1 MDEDKGSENGAK
13 RLSKIKTPEDLAKMI
28 DHTSVKGDVTQND
41 VKKLCNEAIKY
52 NFASAVV
59 TATNVSLASS
69 LLHESEVNVCSV
81 VGFPLGVS
89 TPETKAFETAEAIS
103 NGADEIDMV
112 MNIGAI
118 KSGLEDLLEKDISA
132 VVEAAS
138 GKVVKVILETALLTD
153 EEKIISCLI
162 SEKAGADYVKTSTAY
177 GGLSGATVEDV
188 ELMRKTVSPNI
199 KIKAAGGIRD
209 LDTALAMIEAGA
221 DKLGT
226 STGVQIIEEMIK
238 KNDTILL

>member
-69 LLHESEVNVCSV
+69 LLLESEVNVCSV
-81 VGFPLGVS
+81 IGFPLGVS

-188 ELMRKTVSPNI
+188 KLMRKTVSPNI

>member
-1 MDEDKGSENGAK
+1 MNKSENNGII
-13 RLSKIKTPEDLAKMI
+13 LSNIKNPSDLAKMI
-28 DHTSVKGDVTQND
+28 DHTNVKGDVTQND
-41 VKKLCNEAIKY
+41 VRKLCQEAVDY
-52 NFASAVV
+52 NFACAVV
-59 TATNVSLASS
+59 TATNVKLAYEMLKDTSI
-69 LLHESEVNVCSV
+69 NVCSV

-89 TPETKAFETAEAIS
+89 TPLTKAFETEEAIS

-118 KSGLEDLLEKDISA
+118 KTGLEDLLEKDIAS
-132 VVEAAS
+132 VVDAAS

-153 EEKIISCLI
+153 EEKIVSCLI
-162 SEKAGADYVKTSTAY
+162 AKKSGADYVKTSTAY
-177 GGLSGATVEDV
+177 GGLSGATIKDV
-188 ELMRKTVSPNI
+188 KLMRETVGPHM

-209 LDTALAMIEAGA
+209 LETALGMIEAGA

-238 KNDTILL
+238 K

>member
-1 MDEDKGSENGAK
+1 MRENK
-13 RLSKIKTPEDLAKMI
+13 LENDNRLSKIKTAQDLAKMI
-28 DHTSVKGDVTQND
+28 DHTNVKGDVTQTD
-41 VKKLCNEAIKY
+41 VEKLCNEAIKY
-52 NFASAVV
+52 EFASAVV
-59 TATNVSLASS
+59 TATNVQFASEI
-69 LLHESEVNVCSV
+69 LHDTPVKVCSV

-89 TPETKAFETAEAIS
+89 TPETKAFETKEAIK

-118 KSGLEDLLEKDISA
+118 KSGLEDLLEKDITA
-132 VVEAAS
+132 VVQAAS

-153 EEKIISCLI
+153 EEKVVSCLI
-162 SEKAGADYVKTSTAY
+162 AKKSGADYVKTSTAY
-177 GGLSGATVEDV
+177 GGLSGATIEDV
-188 ELMRKTVSPNI
+188 KLMRETVGPDM

-209 LDTALAMIEAGA
+209 LETALAMIEAGA

-238 KNDTILL
+238 RS

>member
-1 MDEDKGSENGAK
+1 MNKSENNGII
-13 RLSKIKTPEDLAKMI
+13 LSNIKNPSDLAKMI
-28 DHTSVKGDVTQND
+28 DHTNVKGDVTQND
-41 VKKLCNEAIKY
+41 VRKLCQEAVDY
-52 NFASAVV
+52 NFACAVV
-59 TATNVSLASS
+59 TATNVKLAYDMLKDTSI
-69 LLHESEVNVCSV
+69 NVCSV

-89 TPETKAFETAEAIS
+89 TPLTKAFETEEAIS

-118 KSGLEDLLEKDISA
+118 KTGLEDLLEKDIAS
-132 VVEAAS
+132 VVDAAS

-153 EEKIISCLI
+153 EEKIVSCLI
-162 SEKAGADYVKTSTAY
+162 AKKSGADYVKTSTAY
-177 GGLSGATVEDV
+177 GGLSGATIKDV
-188 ELMRKTVSPNI
+188 KLMRETVGPHM

-209 LDTALAMIEAGA
+209 LETALGMIEAGA

-238 KNDTILL
+238 K

>member
-1 MDEDKGSENGAK
+1 MSENKDNYGAD
-13 RLSKIKTPEDLAKMI
+13 RLSKIKKPEDLAKMI
-28 DHTSVKGDVTQND
+28 DHTNVKGDATQED
-41 VKKLCNEAIKY
+41 VIKLCKEALKY

-59 TATNVSLASS
+59 TATNVQLAREIIQDSP
-69 LLHESEVNVCSV
+69 VKVCSV

-89 TPETKAFETAEAIS
+89 TPETKAFETSETIK

-118 KSGLEDLLEKDISA
+118 RSGLEDLLEKDITA

-153 EEKIISCLI
+153 EEKVVSCLI
-162 SEKAGADYVKTSTAY
+162 AKKSGADYVKTSTAY
-177 GGLSGATVEDV
+177 GGLSGATVADV
-188 ELMRKTVSPNI
+188 KLMRKTIGPDM

-209 LDTALAMIEAGA
+209 LETALAMIEAGA

-226 STGVQIIEEMIK
+226 STGVQILEEMMK
-238 KNDTILL
+238 K

>member
-1 MDEDKGSENGAK
+1 MNKSENNEIII
-13 RLSKIKTPEDLAKMI
+13 SNIKNPSDLAKMI
-28 DHTSVKGDVTQND
+28 DHTNVKGDVTQND
-41 VKKLCNEAIKY
+41 VRKLCQEAVDY
-52 NFASAVV
+52 NFACAVV
-59 TATNVSLASS
+59 TATNVKLAYEMLKDTSI
-69 LLHESEVNVCSV
+69 NICSV

-89 TPETKAFETAEAIS
+89 TPLTKAFETEEAIS

-118 KSGLEDLLEKDISA
+118 KSGMEDLLEKDIAS
-132 VVEAAS
+132 VVDAAS

-153 EEKIISCLI
+153 EEKVVSCIIA
-162 SEKAGADYVKTSTAY
+162 ERAGADYVKTSTAY
-177 GGLSGATVEDV
+177 GGLSGATLDDV
-188 ELMRKTVSPNI
+188 RLMKKTIGPDMR
-199 KIKAAGGIRD
+199 IKAAGGIRN

-238 KNDTILL
+238 KYP

>member
-1 MDEDKGSENGAK
+1 MANKNIYGAD
-13 RLSKIKTPEDLAKMI
+13 RLSKIKTQEDLAKMI
-28 DHTSVKGDVTQND
+28 DHTNVKGDATQAD
-41 VKKLCNEAIKY
+41 VIKLCKEALKY

-59 TATNVSLASS
+59 TATNVQLAREIIQDSP
-69 LLHESEVNVCSV
+69 VKVCSV

-89 TPETKAFETAEAIS
+89 TPETKAFETREAIK

-118 KSGLEDLLEKDISA
+118 KSGLEDLLEKDITD

-153 EEKIISCLI
+153 EEKVVSCVI
-162 SEKAGADYVKTSTAY
+162 AKKSGADYVKTSTAY
-177 GGLSGATVEDV
+177 GGLSGATAEDV
-188 ELMRKTVSPNI
+188 ELMRETIGPDM

-209 LDTALAMIEAGA
+209 LETAMTMIEAGA

-238 KNDTILL
+238 R

>member
-28 DHTSVKGDVTQND
+28 EHTSVKGDVTQDD
-41 VKKLCNEAIKY
+41 VKKLCDEAIKY

-69 LLHESEVNVCSV
+69 LLLESEVNVCSV

-138 GKVVKVILETALLTD
+138 GKVVKVILETALLTE

-188 ELMRKTVSPNI
+188 KLMRKTVSPNI

>member
-1 MDEDKGSENGAK
+1 MDEKNRGNNGAK

-28 DHTSVKGDVTQND
+28 DHTNVKGDVTQD
-41 VKKLCNEAIKY
+41 DIKKLCNEAVKY

-69 LLHESEVNVCSV
+69 LLGDSDVNVCSV

-103 NGADEIDMV
+103 HGAEEIDMV

-138 GKVVKVILETALLTD
+138 GKVVKVILETALLTN
-153 EEKIISCLI
+153 EEKIISCVI
-162 SEKAGADYVKTSTAY
+162 AEKSGADYVKTSTAY
-177 GGLSGATVEDV
+177 GGLSGATVADV
-188 ELMRKTVSPNI
+188 ELMRKTVGPDV

-209 LDTALAMIEAGA
+209 LETAMGMIEAGA

-238 KNDTILL
+238 KNDAILL

>member
-1 MDEDKGSENGAK
+1 MSENKSEYGT
-13 RLSKIKTPEDLAKMI
+13 RLSKVKTPQDLAKMI
-28 DHTSVKGDVTQND
+28 DHTNVKGDTTQMD
-41 VKKLCNEAIKY
+41 VEKLCNEAIKY

-59 TATNVSLASS
+59 TATNVQFASEI
-69 LLHESEVNVCSV
+69 LRETPVKVCSV

-89 TPETKAFETAEAIS
+89 TPETKAFETEEAIK

-118 KSGLEDLLEKDISA
+118 KSGLEDLLEKDITS

-138 GKVVKVILETALLTD
+138 GHVVKVILETALLTD
-153 EEKIISCLI
+153 EEKVVSCLI
-162 SEKAGADYVKTSTAY
+162 AKKTGADYVKTSTAY
-177 GGLSGATVEDV
+177 GGLSGATIEDV
-188 ELMRKTVSPNI
+188 KLMRETVGLDM

-209 LDTALAMIEAGA
+209 LKTALAMIEAGA

-238 KNDTILL
+238 KE

>member
-1 MDEDKGSENGAK
+1 MSENKNTYGTD
-13 RLSKIKTPEDLAKMI
+13 RLSKIKKPEDLAKMI
-28 DHTSVKGDVTQND
+28 DHTNVKGDATQAD
-41 VKKLCNEAIKY
+41 VIKLCKEALKY

-59 TATNVSLASS
+59 TATNVQLAREIIQDSPIK
-69 LLHESEVNVCSV
+69 VCSV

-89 TPETKAFETAEAIS
+89 TPETKAFETREAIK

-118 KSGLEDLLEKDISA
+118 RSGLEDLLEKDITA

-153 EEKIISCLI
+153 EEKVVSCLI
-162 SEKAGADYVKTSTAY
+162 AKKSGADYVKTSTAY

-188 ELMRKTVSPNI
+188 KLMRKTIGPDM

-209 LDTALAMIEAGA
+209 LETALAMIEAGA

-238 KNDTILL
+238 KEE

>member
-1 MDEDKGSENGAK
+1 MEGEIMDENKTMGNNGAK

-28 DHTSVKGDVTQND
+28 DHTIVKGDVTQDD

-89 TPETKAFETAEAIS
+89 TPKTKAFETKEAIS

-138 GKVVKVILETALLTD
+138 GKVVK
-153 EEKIISCLI
+153 
-162 SEKAGADYVKTSTAY
+162 
-177 GGLSGATVEDV
+177 
-188 ELMRKTVSPNI
+188 
-199 KIKAAGGIRD
+199 AAGGIRN

-238 KNDTILL
+238 K